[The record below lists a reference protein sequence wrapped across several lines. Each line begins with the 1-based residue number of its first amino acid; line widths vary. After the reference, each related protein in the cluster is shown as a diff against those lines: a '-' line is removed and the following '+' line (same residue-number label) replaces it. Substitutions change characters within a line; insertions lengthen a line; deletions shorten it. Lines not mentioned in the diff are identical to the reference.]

1 MDYKLESSGRAWV
14 IKVLEDVLFV
24 KVFFPVVLVVSVLE
38 KVPLKHLFLEFQV
51 VLIMIVLLH
60 VIVDTV
66 VQRVAVGPGVS
77 AT

>member
-66 VQRVAVGPGVS
+66 VQRVAVGPGIS